1 MKRCTLRSRVAV
13 DQVRNAETAEDAETF
28 SASAERGGRRES
40 RGRPRERGG
49 FLLIVVLLLGVAA
62 TGCVQQKRFR
72 YLPARTACFPETA
85 EAPQLTAPS
94 DQRPSLDCRSS
105 LYKEAFIEFQEDGQ
119 PYEPKQVEMARTLI
133 EREKSRAANGK
144 IITVLYIHGWKNNAA
159 EAEPGG
165 KPKDVE
171 KFQGA
176 LYELGARAKQA
187 AEAAH
192 TPRVPVV
199 GIYIAWRGK
208 TLMGPS
214 WFTFTSLWSRRNTAN
229 NIGDG
234 RDLGPTI
241 QGIIDLTN
249 QGNET
254 SRVLLIGHSFGARV
268 LEHAIESKQVT
279 LFDGDPAVGLVR
291 PRVDLVLYVNSANDS
306 RLTMGHIQALQTA
319 GIKVHHPEF
328 TDAKCDST
336 TEEGKKLTPD
346 ERRRICGDYPLL
358 VAISSK
364 GDSATKYLLPAANT
378 INGDSLVPELQ
389 KNLPPLPTGTT
400 FLDPPPSAGKVRKTA
415 AGHFGFL
422 QSHVARSITCPPMP
436 LPVPLQEQT
445 VDKKIDDAVHR
456 AVANALGRPE
466 DIAEQRKREQAQKDE
481 AARRAAAERAR
492 VDRVLHP
499 VCSDS
504 SPDCRFMFRT
514 LSETPACFQVDQ
526 RVAVEGKPP
535 FNSTPFW
542 VFNVEPT
549 VIKDHGDIWN
559 VSLIELLAQMMA
571 PRGFFDP
578 QSPRVQLRKD

>member
-1 MKRCTLRSRVAV
+1 M
-13 DQVRNAETAEDAETF
+13 
-28 SASAERGGRRES
+28 
-40 RGRPRERGG
+40 
-49 FLLIVVLLLGVAA
+49 VVLLLGAAVVA

-72 YLPARTACFPETA
+72 YVPARTACFPETA
-85 EAPQLTAPS
+85 NAPEVKAPS
-94 DQRPSLDCRSS
+94 DQKPSLDCRTS
-105 LYKEAFIEFQEDGQ
+105 LYKEAFIEFDEDGQ
-119 PYEPKQVEMARTLI
+119 LYDAAQVAAARKLI
-133 EREKSRAANGK
+133 EVEKARAKNGK
-144 IITVLYIHGWKNNAA
+144 IITVLYVHGWKNNAA
-159 EAEPGG
+159 EAPPGG

-176 LYELGARAKQA
+176 LFELGSRAQA
-187 AEAAH
+187 AAAAAA
-192 TPRVPVV
+192 TPGAPRPETVPVV

-241 QGIIDLTN
+241 QGFIDLSN
-249 QGNET
+249 KDNDN
-254 SRVLLIGHSFGARV
+254 SRVLLVGHSFGARV

-279 LFDGDPAVGLVR
+279 LFDGDPAAGPVR

-306 RLTMGHIQALQTA
+306 RLSMGHIQALQGT

-328 TDAKCDST
+328 TPAKCDPST
-336 TEEGKKLTPD
+336 DEGKALDPD
-346 ERRRICGDYPLL
+346 SRRRICGDYALL
-358 VAISSK
+358 VAISST

-378 INGDSLVPELQ
+378 INGDRLVPELQ
-389 KNLPPLPTGTT
+389 KSLPPLPTGTT

-415 AGHFGFL
+415 AGHFSFL
-422 QSHVARSITCPPMP
+422 QSHVAHSITCPP
-436 LPVPLQEQT
+436 LPRETPPQEQT
-445 VDKKIDDAVHR
+445 VDQKIEEAVRRALADAQ
-456 AVANALGRPE
+456 GRPE
-466 DIAEQRKREQAQKDE
+466 DV
-481 AARRAAAERAR
+481 AARRQREAAEARRRRDEENARFDRA
-492 VDRVLHP
+492 LHP
-499 VCSDS
+499 VCAETSDT
-504 SPDCRFMFRT
+504 CRFMFRT
-514 LSETPACFQVDQ
+514 LSQTPACFQVDQ
-526 RVAVEGKPP
+526 RVAAAGKTP

-559 VSLIELLAQMMA
+559 ISFIELLAQMIA